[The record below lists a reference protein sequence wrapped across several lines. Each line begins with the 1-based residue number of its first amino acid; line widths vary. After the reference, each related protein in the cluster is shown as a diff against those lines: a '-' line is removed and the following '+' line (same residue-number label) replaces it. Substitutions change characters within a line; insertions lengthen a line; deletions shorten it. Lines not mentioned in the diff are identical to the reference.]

1 MGLFSNLFSKRTRQQ
16 TTAARTDAGR
26 KKTKIYCKKSQRFIL
41 DNVKRPHGRYYGP
54 CGEKR
59 GLQVKKEKRPHRRK

>member
-1 MGLFSNLFSKRTRQQ
+1 MGLFSNLFSKEHGSSKPQPVQ
-16 TTAARTDAGR
+16 MPEE
-26 KKTKIYCKKSQRFIL
+26 KKPRYIVKSQRFIL

-59 GLQVKKEKRPHRRK
+59 GLQVKKKKTS